1 MYKEITPMTSI
12 FISLDSAKLQADYAT
27 VFFNDNIVLFE
38 YLGVNVFTDSLKAIL
53 CLTSSRLFKDC
64 MPQDYFWLS

>member
-1 MYKEITPMTSI
+1 MYKEITPIASI

-53 CLTSSRLFKDC
+53 CLTSSRLIIDC
-64 MPQDYFWLS
+64 TTQNCPDWG